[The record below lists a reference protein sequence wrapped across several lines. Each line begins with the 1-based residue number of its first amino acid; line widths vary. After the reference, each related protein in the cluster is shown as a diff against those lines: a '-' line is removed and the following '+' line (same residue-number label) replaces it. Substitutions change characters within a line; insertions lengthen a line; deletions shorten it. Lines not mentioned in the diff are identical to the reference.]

1 MAGKPDKF
9 FPAHPEQ
16 GLRLDSRALIVHVF
30 CMSIVTIELE
40 SDAVE
45 KLELA
50 RLDPQESFSDVVR
63 RAEFPVKP
71 SLARDLLE
79 DFKQGAGSSPLSE
92 EALDRLS
99 EAQAN
104 PSRSASHWVGR

>member
-1 MAGKPDKF
+1 M
-9 FPAHPEQ
+9 
-16 GLRLDSRALIVHVF
+16 
-30 CMSIVTIELE
+30 TIELE

-45 KLELA
+45 KLESA
-50 RLDPQESFSDVVR
+50 KLDPQENFSDVVR

-71 SLARDLLE
+71 SLARDLLK
-79 DFKQGAGSSPLSE
+79 DFKRGAGSSLLTE

-104 PSRSASHWVGR
+104 PSRGASHWGMKFTSCWNQFRLS